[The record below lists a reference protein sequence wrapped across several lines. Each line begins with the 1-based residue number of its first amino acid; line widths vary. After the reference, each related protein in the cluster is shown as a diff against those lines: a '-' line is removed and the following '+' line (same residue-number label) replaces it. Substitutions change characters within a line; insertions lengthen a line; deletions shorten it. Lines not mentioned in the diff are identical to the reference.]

1 MKNGLNFILFQSL
14 WISCILGAANHVIWP
29 AVLIISSML
38 GVFLFPAFRHK
49 KDILFLSVCIIMGF
63 ILDSLLAY
71 LQLIDYN
78 YDYGLNQTAPFW
90 ILFLWAGFALTL
102 NHSMSWLLKKPKLG
116 TLFILIGAPLSYYSA
131 EKLMA
136 IKINETIITLCL
148 ISVLWLLVYHIILAI
163 NGLFFRSTEL
173 NHV

>member
-1 MKNGLNFILFQSL
+1 
-14 WISCILGAANHVIWP
+14 
-29 AVLIISSML
+29 
-38 GVFLFPAFRHK
+38 
-49 KDILFLSVCIIMGF
+49 
-63 ILDSLLAY
+63 
-71 LQLIDYN
+71 
-78 YDYGLNQTAPFW
+78 
-90 ILFLWAGFALTL
+90 
-102 NHSMSWLLKKPKLG
+102 
-116 TLFILIGAPLSYYSA
+116 LFILIGAPLSYYSA